1 VTQHIGYKEL
11 TYNISADL
19 IGKIIDLGALLVAV
33 GKAGGENIQREGGKN
48 DIMITDGE
56 GGCRA

>member
-1 VTQHIGYKEL
+1 MSDTTKEL

-19 IGKIIDLGALLVAV
+19 IGKVIDLGALLVTV
-33 GKAGGENIQREGGKN
+33 GKAGGGGNIQREGGRN

-56 GGCRA
+56 VGCRA